1 MYNENE
7 IMFGEVGKIVYR
19 LIRWNILRLIVLV
32 GVIFLSGI
40 MALPVNAAGDARPTK
55 AYTINAKLT
64 ATQTVPNVQ
73 YWEMQPKPG
82 TKETLTMQIANI
94 GKKSITVKVSANNAI
109 TSDTATIIYSDPR
122 KTIYPRDA
130 TSFTSLIHGS
140 REQTVTIPVGQSKNV
155 DFHIQTPAKPF
166 PGMIMGGIFTTAD
179 VSKSNAKIHAY
190 IAYQRSV
197 VLDGEAKPVIRPRLK
212 FGAVNVL
219 AKTGKL
225 SLQIATANSQ
235 AMYGYGIQSQLQ
247 VTRASDGKKISN
259 QVQNNHKIAPNSRWN
274 WRFPLDKLS
283 VGSYKMKLT
292 VLGSNLPKQTVTRRF
307 TVLATDVQS
316 AQSYNE
322 PKKPNW
328 VMIVIVGV
336 LVAVLLISS
345 WVLLYYRTRQRHVSQ
360 HKRK

>member
-1 MYNENE
+1 M
-7 IMFGEVGKIVYR
+7 YR

-82 TKETLTMQIANI
+82 AKETLTMQVANI
-94 GKKSITVKVSANNAI
+94 GKESITVKVSANNAI
-109 TSDTATIIYSDPR
+109 TSDTASIIYSDPR
-122 KTIYPRDA
+122 KTIYPGDA
-130 TSFTSLIHGS
+130 TSFTSLIHGP
-140 REQTVTIPVGQSKNV
+140 REQTVTIPAGQSKDV

-166 PGMIMGGIFTTAD
+166 SGMIMGGIFTTAD
-179 VSKSNAKIHAY
+179 VSKANAKIHAY

-197 VLDGEAKPVIRPRLK
+197 VLDGEAKLVIHPHLT

-225 SLQIATANSQ
+225 SLRLTTANPRS
-235 AMYGYGIQSQLQ
+235 MYGYGIQSHLQ
-247 VTRASDGKKISN
+247 VTRASDGKKISD
-259 QVQNNHKIAPNSRWN
+259 QVQNNHKIAPNSRWD
-274 WRFPLDKLS
+274 WQFSLKKLP
-283 VGSYKMKLT
+283 VGNYKMKLT

-328 VMIVIVGV
+328 VMIGIVGA

-345 WVLLYYRTRQRHVSQ
+345 WVLLYYRARQRHAGQ
-360 HKRK
+360 KGR